1 MERIY
6 DIPDFG
12 GAIRHLGNLT
22 GVYCQIH
29 CDADMRSR
37 GLFSLPTASEDLVR
51 IASKYGIQESVT
63 GDSKTSVLQL
73 VRIVDKLSEMGVIN
87 RSDFDRYIFIS

>member
-1 MERIY
+1 MEINY
-6 DIPDFG
+6 NIPDY
-12 GAIRHLGNLT
+12 ASAVRHLGNLT

-29 CDADMRSR
+29 FDPEMRSR

-63 GDSKTSVLQL
+63 GDSLPSVFQL

-87 RSDFDRYIFIS
+87 RAEFDRYIFKM